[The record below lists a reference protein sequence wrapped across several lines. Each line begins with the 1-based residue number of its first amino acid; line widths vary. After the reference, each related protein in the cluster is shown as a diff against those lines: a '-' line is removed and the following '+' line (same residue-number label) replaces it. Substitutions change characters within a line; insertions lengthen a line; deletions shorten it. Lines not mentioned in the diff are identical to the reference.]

1 MNYLHFFQL
10 HAQISQTVK
19 IFIPTIVAFIVGMS
33 ITPIVSHYLYKWQL
47 WKKMSVAFTLDGREA
62 TISSKLHN
70 DESKKTPRMGGI
82 IVWGSVLITT
92 LLMALA
98 AYLLPVN
105 AIIQLS
111 FLSRNQT
118 WLPLFTLIAA
128 SLVGLVDDALVVAG
142 KGTFIGGGLSLKK
155 RLLVVFLIGV
165 IGALWFYFKLG
176 ISTIHI
182 PFDGMLTLGF
192 LFIPF
197 FILTM
202 LAVYSG
208 GIIDG
213 VDGLAGGVFIVMF
226 SAYAVIAYSQNQIDL
241 AAFLMVITGSL
252 LVFLWFNIPPAR
264 FFLSE
269 TGTMGLTTTL
279 TVVAFLTHQV
289 LILPIIALPLVLTT
303 GSVIIQLVSKKF
315 RDGKKV
321 FLVAPLHNHFL
332 AKGWPASKVTM
343 RYWIFSTICAVVGI
357 ILALVS

>member
-1 MNYLHFFQL
+1 MNNLSFLAL
-10 HAQISQTVK
+10 HATVNDAVK
-19 IFIPTIVAFIVGMS
+19 IFFPAIAAFIVGMS
-33 ITPIVSHYLYKWQL
+33 ITPLVTHYLYKWKL
-47 WKKMSVAFTLDGREA
+47 WKKTSVALTLDGREA

-70 DESKKTPRMGGI
+70 DEARKTPRMGGI
-82 IVWGSVLITT
+82 IVWASVLITT
-92 LLMALA
+92 LLA
-98 AYLLPVN
+98 AFAAEILPFHPVVK
-105 AIIQLS
+105 LS

-118 WLPLFTLIAA
+118 WLPLFTLITA

-142 KGTFIGGGLSLKK
+142 RGTFVGGGLSLKK
-155 RLLVVFLIGV
+155 RLLVVLCIGI

-176 ISTIHI
+176 VSGIHI
-182 PFDGMLTLGF
+182 PFDGTLALGA

-226 SAYAVIAYSQNQIDL
+226 SAYAVIAYSQSQVDL
-241 AAFLMVITGSL
+241 AAFLMVVVGSL

-279 TVVAFLTHQV
+279 TVVAFLTGQV
-289 LILPIIALPLVLTT
+289 LILPIIALPLLLTT
-303 GSVIIQLVSKKF
+303 GSVIIQLVSKKY
-315 RDGKKV
+315 RGGKKV

-332 AKGWPASKVTM
+332 AKGWPAAKVTM
-343 RYWIFSTICAVVGI
+343 RYWIFSALCGVLGI
-357 ILALVS
+357 VLALIS